1 MVAVYKKVNGHWVAQ
16 DNYDFDNTAYFYES
30 GEISVDVFLIVA
42 DDSYSGQQFYVIAK
56 LNNTQVNPTWS
67 ITSGNHGPSHQVT
80 NMPPSTNQVR
90 SPS

>member
-1 MVAVYKKVNGHWVAQ
+1 MLQKIKIDGSWKHVVAVYKKVNGHWVAQ

-56 LNNTQVNPTWS
+56 LNNTQVTPTWS
-67 ITSGNHGPSHQVT
+67 ITSGNQYAT
-80 NMPPSTNQVR
+80 IN
-90 SPS
+90 